1 MNKEMITL
9 LLICSDGTKLSY
21 SQDPLH
27 CTQTYLYITI
37 LRIMMDR
44 QRQTKDILHPMYEII
59 DNALSSSDGVD
70 G

>member
-1 MNKEMITL
+1 
-9 LLICSDGTKLSY
+9 
-21 SQDPLH
+21 
-27 CTQTYLYITI
+27 
-37 LRIMMDR
+37 MMDR

>member
-1 MNKEMITL
+1 MNKEVIVL
-9 LLICSDGTKLSY
+9 LLICSGRTKLSY

-27 CTQTYLYITI
+27 CTQAYLYITI